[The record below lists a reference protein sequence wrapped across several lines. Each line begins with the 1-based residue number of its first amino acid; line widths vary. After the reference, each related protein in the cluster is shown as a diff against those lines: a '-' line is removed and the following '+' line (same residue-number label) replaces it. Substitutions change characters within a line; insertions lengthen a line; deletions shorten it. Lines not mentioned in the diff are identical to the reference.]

1 MTYDLT
7 DLDSFHAPAVLPSAV
22 MAELCNAIDMTQLS
36 LAASDPFQLAL
47 TQAGEYIPS
56 VLAILLGSL
65 LPVL

>member
-36 LAASDPFQLAL
+36 LAASDPF
-47 TQAGEYIPS
+47 
-56 VLAILLGSL
+56 
-65 LPVL
+65 